1 MELTAAL
8 KTYLQ
13 DTAATLRGSTRRRFL
28 ARTVRELGPGGQRL
42 AERELGWSRV
52 SVRKGMHE
60 LTSGFAC
67 VEAYALRGRK
77 RAEDH
82 LPHLLDDITALVD
95 SQSQADPQFRTQR
108 LYTRLTAG
116 AVRRQLIARKGY
128 SDAALPCERTIAT
141 KLNGLGYTLTKVA
154 KTRPQ
159 KQSPRPTP
167 SSRRSP
173 R

>member
-8 KTYLQ
+8 TTFLQ
-13 DTAATLRGSTRRRFL
+13 ETAATLRGSTRRRFL
-28 ARTVRELGPGGQRL
+28 ARTVRALGPGGQRL

-52 SVRKGMHE
+52 TVRKGLHE
-60 LTSGFAC
+60 LTSGITC

-77 RAEDH
+77 KAEDR
-82 LPHLLDDITALVD
+82 LPHLLADIGAIVD

-116 AVRRQLIARKGY
+116 EVRRQLIAHKGY
-128 SDAALPCERTIAT
+128 TDAALPCERTIAT
-141 KLNGLGYTLTKVA
+141 KLNLLGYTLTKVA

-159 KQSPRPTP
+159 KQAPRPTRS
-167 SSRRSP
+167 SSRSLR
-173 R
+173 